1 MTIYIVGLGPGDPD
15 LLTVQA
21 RRVLE
26 TAPVIWCRTS
36 HHPTLQALALPGRIE
51 SFDPLY
57 ERAERF
63 EQVYEQI
70 VDRLLS
76 LAAAGDVVYAVPG
89 HPLVGEATVRRLR
102 ERAAAAAVDVRLV
115 EGLSFI
121 EPACTAVG
129 LDPLAAGLQVVDAL
143 EPRLDPALPALVA
156 QVYNRRVA
164 AQLKLAL
171 LELYPPHH
179 PVQVVRNAGAPGGA
193 EVERLPLEEIDRS
206 DARFHHLACLYLP
219 PLPIELNLRTFG
231 GLRAITHRLRAPGG
245 CPWDRE
251 QTHASLRP
259 FLLEEAYEAL
269 TALDE
274 GDPARLAEELGDLL
288 LQVTLHTE
296 IAEEGGEFTYG
307 DMFEHITA
315 KLLRRHPH
323 VFGDAVIRTAEEQW
337 HAWQQIKR
345 AERGETSSILAG
357 VPVTMPALAY
367 AQTIQERA
375 MRAGFRWPRLDDV
388 LAKLTEEIAELQ
400 GAATR
405 EEREQEFGDVLF
417 ALVNAAQHLGINA
430 EDALRT
436 ASRKF
441 VRRFAALE
449 TLARARGVD
458 LAALP
463 VTELEALWREA
474 KAIADAGAGGSGA

>member
-1 MTIYIVGLGPGDPD
+1 MTIHIVGLGPGDPD

-21 RRVLE
+21 RRILE
-26 TAPVIWCRTS
+26 TAPVIWCRTL
-36 HHPTLQALALPGRIE
+36 HHPTLAALALPGRLE

-57 ERAERF
+57 ERVERF
-63 EQVYEQI
+63 EDVYEQI
-70 VDRLLS
+70 VDRLLA

-102 ERAAAAAVDVRLV
+102 ERAAAVAVDVRLI

-121 EPACTAVG
+121 EPVCTAVG

-179 PVQVVRNAGAPGGA
+179 TVQVVRNAGAPGGT
-193 EVERLPLEEIDRS
+193 EVEHLPLAEIDRS
-206 DARFHHLACLYLP
+206 DDRFHHLACLYLP
-219 PLPIELNLRTFG
+219 PLPVELNLRTFG

-259 FLLEEAYEAL
+259 FLLEETYEAL
-269 TALDE
+269 AALDE
-274 GDPARLAEELGDLL
+274 GEPVRLAEELGDLL
-288 LQVTLHTE
+288 LQVTLHAE

-345 AERGETSSILAG
+345 AERGEASSILAG
-357 VPVTMPALAY
+357 VPTTLPALAY
-367 AQTIQERA
+367 AQTVQERA
-375 MRAGFRWPRLDDV
+375 MRAGFRWPRLEDV
-388 LAKLTEEIAELQ
+388 LAKLGEEVAELRR
-400 GAATR
+400 AATR
-405 EEREQEFGDVLF
+405 AEREQEFGDVLF
-417 ALVNAAQHLGINA
+417 VLVNAAHHLGINA

-436 ASRKF
+436 AARKF
-441 VRRFAALE
+441 VRRFTELEALVR
-449 TLARARGVD
+449 TRGLD

-463 VTELEALWREA
+463 LAELEALWREA
-474 KAIADAGAGGSGA
+474 KAAAAADTEGSGT

>member
-1 MTIYIVGLGPGDPD
+1 VTIHVVGLGPGDPD

-26 TAPVIWCRTS
+26 SAPVIWCRTLQ
-36 HHPTLQALALPGRIE
+36 HPTLHALSLPGRLE

-57 ERAERF
+57 EAAERF
-63 EQVYEQI
+63 EELYEQI
-70 VDRLLS
+70 VDRLLAQ
-76 LAAAGDVVYAVPG
+76 AAAGDVVYAVPG
-89 HPLVGEATVRRLR
+89 HPLVGEATVRCLR
-102 ERAAAAAVDVRLV
+102 DRAVAAAVEVRFV

-121 EPACTAVG
+121 EPVCTTLG

-143 EPRLDPALPALVA
+143 DPRLDPALPALVA

-164 AQLKLAL
+164 ARLKLAL

-179 PVQVVRNAGAPGGA
+179 TVHVVRNAGAPGGA
-193 EVERLPLEEIDRS
+193 EVEPLPLEEIDRQ
-206 DARFHHLACLYLP
+206 DGRFHHLACLYLP
-219 PLPIELNLRTFG
+219 PLPLELNLRTFG

-269 TALDE
+269 AALDA

-288 LQVTLHTE
+288 LQVTLHAE

-345 AERGETSSILAG
+345 AERGDGESILAG
-357 VPVTMPALAY
+357 VPPAMPALAY
-367 AQTIQERA
+367 AQTVQERA
-375 MRAGFRWPRLDDV
+375 MRAGFRWPQLEDV
-388 LAKLTEEIAELQ
+388 LAKLAEEIAELRR
-400 GAATR
+400 ARTR

-417 ALVNAAQHLGINA
+417 VLVNAAQHLGINA
-430 EDALRT
+430 EDALRA

-441 VRRFAALE
+441 VRRFTALE
-449 TLARARGVD
+449 TLARARGLD
-458 LAALP
+458 LAALT
-463 VTELEALWREA
+463 VAELEALWRVA
-474 KAIADAGAGGSGA
+474 KALADAGAGEAGA